1 MRTLTFA
8 IREPRRPEQVLD
20 VTEERILVGSGAHC
34 DLRLPV
40 ESAAWEH
47 IVITEEEG
55 DIVARVISAS
65 QTTTFDGSA
74 AREATLRVGSTMIVG
89 GVVVELRHVAGE
101 VVVAPKGTSPLAKVM
116 LVGTACIA
124 VLGAVVLGKARAA
137 GREATWPEPPDPLP
151 SPVTA
156 CPEKQG
162 ATPLA
167 FQKAELARAK
177 RQRFRFY
184 PRDGVE
190 AVVLFETA
198 AACFAATGD
207 SANAS
212 DARESARVLAAELRE
227 ALHVSSVRLE
237 RAVVRKDA
245 ATALAQTKFQRDL
258 LFGREGADPYL
269 AWLALLQSKLEAASS
284 KG

>member
-8 IREPRRPEQVLD
+8 VKEPRHAEQVLD
-20 VTEERILVGSGAHC
+20 VIEERILVGSGAHC

-47 IVITEEEG
+47 IVITDEDG
-55 DIVARVISAS
+55 VFVARVISAS
-65 QTTTFDGSA
+65 QTTTFDGA
-74 AREATLRVGSTMIVG
+74 ARREATLAEGSTITVG
-89 GVVVELRHVAGE
+89 GVVIQLRRIVGEASAPQRASSLGKVIVAGSAII
-101 VVVAPKGTSPLAKVM
+101 VVLA
-116 LVGTACIA
+116 AC
-124 VLGAVVLGKARAA
+124 VLGKARADA
-137 GREATWPEPPDPLP
+137 QEATWPTPPDPLP
-151 SPVTA
+151 APVGA

-162 ATPLA
+162 AAPLA
-167 FQKAELARAK
+167 IQKLELARAK

-184 PRDGVE
+184 PRDGIE
-190 AVVLFETA
+190 AVGLFETA
-198 AACFAATGD
+198 AACFTATGD
-207 SANAS
+207 AASAS
-212 DARESARVLAAELRE
+212 DAQEAARALSIEIRE

-245 ATALAQTKFQRDL
+245 GTALAQTKFQRDL
-258 LFGREGADPYL
+258 LFGRAGADAYL